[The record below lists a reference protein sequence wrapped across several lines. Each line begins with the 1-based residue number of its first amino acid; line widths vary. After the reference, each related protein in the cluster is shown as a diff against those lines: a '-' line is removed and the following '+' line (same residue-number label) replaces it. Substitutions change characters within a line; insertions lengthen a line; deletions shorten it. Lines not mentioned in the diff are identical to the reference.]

1 MNDFLKLVEE
11 KVKKNIKIENILII
25 DNSSKHKKHKFF
37 DSNKYHLTLEIES
50 DYLKSI
56 DKVHAQRQV
65 MKILDKELKEKIH
78 ALEIKIK

>member
-1 MNDFLKLVEE
+1 MNDFLQLVEE

>member
-1 MNDFLKLVEE
+1 MNEFLKHIEE

>member
-11 KVKKNIKIENILII
+11 KVKKYIKIENILII

>member
-1 MNDFLKLVEE
+1 MNEFLKHIEE
-11 KVKKNIKIENILII
+11 KVKKNIKIEKILIV

-37 DSNKYHLTLEIES
+37 DSNKYHLTLEIHS
-50 DYLKSI
+50 NYLNSI
-56 DKVHAQRQV
+56 SKVSAQRQI